1 MGDVYRATDTSLGR
15 DVAVKVLPPDVATD
29 AHRVARF
36 RREAHTLA
44 SLNHQHIA
52 AIYGFE
58 EVRGTAF
65 LVLELVDGE
74 TLAERLR
81 RGPLPLDDAFDL
93 ARQIAQGLE
102 AAHER
107 GIVHRDLKPANI
119 KVTPSGM
126 AKILDFGIAKA
137 YAGDGMGGAWPEAAE
152 SLTRTGDHTAIG
164 TFLGTPAYMAPE
176 QVRGRGVDKRADV
189 WAFGVVLYEMLTGG
203 RPFAGAILSDLLA
216 AVVSADP
223 DWSRLPADTPPA
235 VRRLLR
241 RCLQRDLRLRLPDI
255 GAARLELT
263 EVLAGDS
270 EPEAMHADPPA
281 ALGMR
286 RAVPWLIAALA
297 VAVTAYTI
305 VAARRS
311 SGGQA
316 QQPLARLTLEVPP
329 SLAATRVGAPD
340 ISPNG
345 RHIVVVGQE
354 RRLYVRHMDALAFE
368 PLPGTDGATSAF
380 WSPDSESI
388 AFTVGG
394 QVKVVTLAGAV
405 RTLCLLDGLAWKGT
419 WSASGSIVLP
429 KSPKGTGTN
438 DATTLVLVSVSDGR
452 WSRLTSLEQSHGEI
466 GHSSPEFLPDGRRVA
481 FFAENVDP
489 RRSALVVA
497 SLETPAERRPLSLP
511 GAAVQFA
518 VGHAL
523 VARDG
528 SILAYPFDAERL
540 EPTGD
545 AVLLAA
551 DSNNPELGAPFS
563 VSGAGVLVY
572 QAPIADQVQLA
583 WVARDGTPLQRVGRP
598 ERYSGVKLSRDERR
612 AALTGVGPDGRWS
625 IWTLDL
631 PGGVPTLF
639 ALDANNPLWSPDG
652 AELVFSSSMGLEVE
666 AIGQHIPNRLFRK
679 SARHDGRAA
688 PVLPPGVHRSA
699 QMWPKY
705 WTPDARTL
713 LYLVQHEGRNRMFA
727 VRLDEPSSPVP
738 LDVEAEL
745 IDAMQRSPDGRW
757 VTYIAL
763 EHGRHEVFM
772 QPFGRRGERIRISPD
787 GGGQPRWRADGRELY
802 YVTPIGALMAVRV
815 GPKGELAQT
824 HQQLFDV
831 FAAASYLD
839 QYAPSRD
846 GQRFLVMLPVP
857 TGLSPLRIVSGWH
870 SASGTRSSTAAR

>member
-1 MGDVYRATDTSLGR
+1 MGDVYRATDASLGR
-15 DVAVKVLPPDVATD
+15 EVAIKVLPPAVATD
-29 AHRVARF
+29 ADRLTRF

-44 SLNHQHIA
+44 SLNHPHIA

-58 EVRGTAF
+58 EVHGTAF
-65 LVLELVDGE
+65 LVLELVEGE

-81 RGPLPLDDAFDL
+81 RGSLPLADALDL
-93 ARQIAQGLE
+93 ARQIAEGIE
-102 AAHER
+102 VAHQR

-119 KVTPSGM
+119 KVTPSGV
-126 AKILDFGIAKA
+126 AKVLDFGVAKA
-137 YAGDGMGGAWPEAAE
+137 FAGDGAAGEWHGATE
-152 SLTRTGDHTAIG
+152 SNTQTRDDTAIG
-164 TFLGTPAYMAPE
+164 EIVGTAAYMAPE
-176 QVRGRGVDKRADV
+176 QVRGRAVDKRVDV
-189 WAFGVVLYEMLTGG
+189 WAFGVVLYEMLTAR
-203 RPFAGAILSDLLA
+203 RPFGGATVTDLLA
-216 AVVSADP
+216 AVVSVDP

-241 RCLQRDLRLRLPDI
+241 RCLHRDLRLRLPDI

-263 EVLAGDS
+263 EVLAGDT
-270 EPEAMHADPPA
+270 EPVIAHGDRSSA
-281 ALGMR
+281 R
-286 RAVPWLIAALA
+286 RVRPAVPWLIGALGVAAA
-297 VAVTAYTI
+297 VYTI
-305 VAARRS
+305 VAVRWT
-311 SGGQA
+311 SGSQA
-316 QQPLARLTLEVPP
+316 EPPLARLTLEMPP
-329 SLAATRVGAPD
+329 SMAATRVGAPN
-340 ISPNG
+340 ISPDG

-354 RRLYVRHMDALAFE
+354 RRLYMRHMDALAFE
-368 PLPGTDGATSAF
+368 PVPGSDGATSAF

-394 QVKVVTLAGAV
+394 QVKVVTLTGAV
-405 RTLCLLDGLAWKGT
+405 RTLCILDGLAWKGT

-452 WSRLTSLEQSHGEI
+452 WSRLTSLEQSRGEI

-481 FFAENVDP
+481 FFAENADP
-489 RRSALVVA
+489 GRSALVVA
-497 SLETPAERRPLSLP
+497 SLETPAERLPLSLP

-518 VGHAL
+518 AGHAF

-528 SILAYPFDAERL
+528 SILAYLFDAERL
-540 EPTGD
+540 EPTGE
-545 AVLLAA
+545 AVLLAT
-551 DSNNPELGAPFS
+551 DSSNPEIGAPFS
-563 VSGAGVLVY
+563 VSDTGVVVY
-572 QAPIADQVQLA
+572 QSPIADQVQLA
-583 WVARDGTPLQRVGRP
+583 WVARDGTPLESVGRP

-625 IWTLDL
+625 IWTLDMAR
-631 PGGVPTLF
+631 GVPTLF
-639 ALDANNPLWSPDG
+639 ALDAGNPLWSPDG

-688 PVLPPGVHRSA
+688 PVLPPGIHRSA

-705 WTPDARTL
+705 WTPDGRTL

-727 VRLDEPSSPVP
+727 ARLDESSFPVP
-738 LDVEAEL
+738 LDVEGEL
-745 IDAMQRSPDGRW
+745 VDAMQLSPDGRW
-757 VTYIAL
+757 LTYIAL

-772 QPFGRRGERIRISPD
+772 QPSGRPGERIRISPD

-802 YVTPIGALMAVRV
+802 YVTPAGALMAVRV
-815 GPKGELAQT
+815 GLEGVLAQA
-824 HQQLFDV
+824 HQRLFNIS
-831 FAAASYLD
+831 AAASYLD

-857 TGLSPLRIVSGWH
+857 TGLSPLRIVSGWQTL
-870 SASGTRSSTAAR
+870 SRTRSRTGAR